1 MNRKVLSIVSMFVAS
16 FLVGYTL
23 LPSTQPIQA
32 NTPVFVSP
40 IELASMMK
48 MERPVE
54 EINVEVNVET
64 QEVTVKG
71 TTGNQN
77 VKVTVTGEIKPDT
90 IVKWRTKTK
99 KKVIN
104 TGYPR
109 LKNISK
115 VTEEPTSPNYGYE

>member
-1 MNRKVLSIVSMFVAS
+1 MNEKELELEGQDVTDITLEDILAEFDMDEVEEATEVAQ
-16 FLVGYTL
+16 FI
-23 LPSTQPIQA
+23 PAP
-32 NTPVFVSP
+32 
-40 IELASMMK
+40 

-99 KKVIN
+99 KEVIN